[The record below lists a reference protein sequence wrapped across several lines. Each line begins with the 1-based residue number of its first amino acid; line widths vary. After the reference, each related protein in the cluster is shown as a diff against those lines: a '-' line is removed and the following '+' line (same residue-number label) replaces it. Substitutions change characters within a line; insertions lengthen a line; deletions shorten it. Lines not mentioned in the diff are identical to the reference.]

1 MLQDVGYEVKRYIV
15 YKTKEVASINNNFLK
30 LLKFKK
36 IKWIVLLS
44 KKGASSFN
52 KLIVNNVKYSQL
64 EGIRF
69 ACLSKNIS
77 SELSDKIKNKF
88 FPLKPTL
95 NKLKYVIMQNE

>member
-1 MLQDVGYEVKRYIV
+1 ML
-15 YKTKEVASINNNFLK
+15 N
-30 LLKFKK
+30 
-36 IKWIVLLS
+36 
-44 KKGASSFN
+44 
-52 KLIVNNVKYSQL
+52 SQI